1 MTPVASENA
10 TTDSARRTIETVIAR
25 LAASHTAA
33 AVAIIVVSLFSF
45 LPGLT
50 GLPPLDRD
58 EAYVAE
64 AARQMVATGDLMDTQ
79 IVGEPQPLA
88 SIGTV
93 WLAAGTGWLAGGDP
107 PVWVYRVPLL
117 VAGIAAALL
126 TWWLAL
132 AFVGPRAALLAG
144 LFVAANIVLAAE
156 ARIARPD
163 AALLAAI
170 ALAEGALAR
179 LWLVLDDKRHTGL
192 CLLFWAS
199 VGFGI
204 LLKGAV
210 APAILAAALVILALS
225 RRSLGWMRR
234 LQPVWGVPLM
244 LVIAAPEIASV
255 LATAASDAGGDLPAG
270 LAGAFNPLAP
280 PGTYTILFPAL
291 FWPGAT
297 FFLLA
302 IPWLFDERRRPAV
315 LFAAACAAPAWLGA
329 ELVAYK
335 LPQLILPA
343 LPAIALLAGVA
354 VDAGHIPVR
363 GRVRGFISLWLP
375 FFAIAV
381 FVSAPVIVYGIDAV
395 LPYAALVPL
404 GIAAAL
410 GIIAWRWLR
419 AEHAVAAAGLAVI
432 AATIMNFGVFG
443 LILPGLEHTRLSDRV
458 LDLGK
463 SVACGTPR
471 YASAGFVEPSLAFLT
486 KSSVRFV
493 TATGAA
499 DFLNQ
504 GPCRIA
510 IVENRQ
516 LSSFRQRADDLGI
529 ALDVLGRVQGFN
541 PGNGRWV
548 NLRLFTLAEQQ
559 GGNDSE

>member
-10 TTDSARRTIETVIAR
+10 KIEGARRTVEAVIAR
-25 LAASHTAA
+25 LAASHAAA
-33 AVAIIVVSLFSF
+33 AVAIIVVSLLSF
-45 LPGLT
+45 LPGVT
-50 GLPPLDRD
+50 GLPPLDRE

-93 WLAAGTGWLAGGDP
+93 WLAAGAGWLAGGDP
-107 PVWVYRVPLL
+107 PVWVYRIPPL
-117 VAGIAAALL
+117 VAAVAAALL

-132 AFVGPRAALLAG
+132 ALVGPRAALLAG
-144 LFVAANIVLAAE
+144 LFVAANIVVASE

-163 AALLAAI
+163 ATLLATI
-170 ALAEGALAR
+170 VLAEGALAR
-179 LWLVLDDKRHTGL
+179 LWLAADEKRHGGL
-192 CLLFWAS
+192 CLLFWAAA
-199 VGFGI
+199 GLGI

-210 APAILAAALVILALS
+210 APVIIAATLFLLALS
-225 RRSLGWMRR
+225 HRRLGWMQR
-234 LQPVWGVPLM
+234 LQPLWGVPLM
-244 LVIAAPEIASV
+244 LVIAAPEIVSV
-255 LATAASDAGGDLPAG
+255 LAAAGSNAGSDLPPG
-270 LAGAFNPLAP
+270 LAGAINPLAP
-280 PGTYTILFPAL
+280 PGTYMILFPAL

-315 LFAAACAAPAWLGA
+315 LFAAACVLPAWLGA
-329 ELVAYK
+329 ELIAYK
-335 LPQLILPA
+335 LPQLVLPA
-343 LPAIALLAGVA
+343 FPAIALLAGLA
-354 VDAGHIPVR
+354 VDAGRIPAK

-375 FFAIAV
+375 LFGIAV
-381 FVSAPVIVYGIDAV
+381 FVSAPVIVYGIDGV
-395 LPYAALVPL
+395 VPYAAMVPL

-410 GIIAWRWLR
+410 GIVAWRWLR
-419 AEHAVAAAGLAVI
+419 AEHAVAAAGLTVI
-432 AATIMNFGVFG
+432 SATVMNFGVFG

-458 LDLGK
+458 LDLGN
-463 SVACGTPR
+463 SLTCGAPR
-471 YASAGFVEPSLAFLT
+471 YASAGYVEPSLAFLT
-486 KSSVRFV
+486 KSTVRFV

-504 GPCRIA
+504 GPCRVA

-529 ALDVLGRVQGFN
+529 ALDVLGRVPGFN

-548 NLRLFTLAEQQ
+548 NLRLFTLAKRQ
-559 GGNDSE
+559 GGNDTE

>member
-1 MTPVASENA
+1 MTPLASENMI
-10 TTDSARRTIETVIAR
+10 TDGARRTVEAVIAR
-25 LAASHTAA
+25 LADSRAAA
-33 AVAIIVVSLFSF
+33 AVAIVVVSLLSC

-50 GLPPLDRD
+50 GLPPLDRE

-64 AARQMVATGDLMDTQ
+64 AARQMVATGHLMDTQ
-79 IVGEPQPLA
+79 IVGEPRPLA

-93 WLAAGTGWLAGGDP
+93 WLAAGAGWLAGGDP
-107 PVWVYRVPLL
+107 PIWVYRIPPLL
-117 VAGIAAALL
+117 AGMAAALL
-126 TWWLAL
+126 SWWLAL
-132 AFVGPRAALLAG
+132 ALVGRRAALLAG
-144 LFVAANIVLAAE
+144 LFVAANMILAAE
-156 ARIARPD
+156 AKIARPD
-163 AALLAAI
+163 AALLATI
-170 ALAEGALAR
+170 VLADGALAR
-179 LWLVLDDKRHTGL
+179 LWLSQDDRRRPGL
-192 CLLFWAS
+192 CLLFWVS
-199 VGFGI
+199 VGLGV

-210 APAILAAALVILALS
+210 APAMVAATLLLLALG

-234 LQPVWGVPLM
+234 LQPWWGVPLM

-255 LATAASDAGGDLPAG
+255 LVAAGRDAGGGLPAG

-302 IPWLFDERRRPAV
+302 VPWLFDERRRPAV
-315 LFAAACAAPAWLGA
+315 LFAAACAAPAWIGA
-329 ELVAYK
+329 ELIAYK
-335 LPQLILPA
+335 LPQLVLPA
-343 LPAIALLAGVA
+343 FPAIALLAGLA
-354 VDAGHIPVR
+354 VDAGQTPAK
-363 GRVRGFISLWLP
+363 GRVRGLISLWLP
-375 FFAIAV
+375 FFGIAV
-381 FVSAPVIVYGIDAV
+381 FVSATAIVYGIDAV
-395 LPYAALVPL
+395 VPYTAMVPL

-410 GIIAWRWLR
+410 GIVAWRWLR

-432 AATIMNFGVFG
+432 AATIMNFGVLG

-463 SVACGTPR
+463 SLTCGAPR
-471 YASAGFVEPSLAFLT
+471 YASAGYVEPSLAFLT
-486 KSSVRFV
+486 KSTVRFV
-493 TATGAA
+493 TATEAA

-504 GPCRIA
+504 GPCRVA

-529 ALDVLGRVQGFN
+529 TLDVLGRVPGFN

-548 NLRLFTLAEQQ
+548 NLRLFTLAKQQ
-559 GGNDSE
+559 GGNDTE

>member
-10 TTDSARRTIETVIAR
+10 KIEGARRTVEAVIAR
-25 LAASHTAA
+25 LAASHAAA
-33 AVAIIVVSLFSF
+33 AVAIIVVSLLSF
-45 LPGLT
+45 LPGVT
-50 GLPPLDRD
+50 GLPPLDRE

-93 WLAAGTGWLAGGDP
+93 WLAAGVGWLAGGDP
-107 PVWVYRVPLL
+107 PVWVYRIPPL
-117 VAGIAAALL
+117 VAAVSAALL

-132 AFVGPRAALLAG
+132 ALVGPRAALFAG
-144 LFVAANIVLAAE
+144 LFVAANIVVASE

-163 AALLAAI
+163 AALLATI
-170 ALAEGALAR
+170 VLAEGALAR
-179 LWLVLDDKRHTGL
+179 LWLAADDKRHAGL
-192 CLLFWAS
+192 CLLFWAAA
-199 VGFGI
+199 GLGI

-210 APAILAAALVILALS
+210 APAIIAATLFLLALS
-225 RRSLGWMRR
+225 HRRLGWMQR

-244 LVIAAPEIASV
+244 LVIAAPEIVSV
-255 LATAASDAGGDLPAG
+255 LAAAGSNAGSNLPPG
-270 LAGAFNPLAP
+270 LAGAVHPLAP
-280 PGTYTILFPAL
+280 PGTYMILFPAL

-335 LPQLILPA
+335 LPQLVLPA
-343 LPAIALLAGVA
+343 FPAIALLAALA
-354 VDAGHIPVR
+354 VDAGRIPAKGRLR
-363 GRVRGFISLWLP
+363 GLISLWLP
-375 FFAIAV
+375 LFGIAV
-381 FVSAPVIVYGIDAV
+381 FFTAPVIVYGIDDV
-395 LPYAALVPL
+395 VPYAAMVPL

-410 GIIAWRWLR
+410 GIVAWRWLR
-419 AEHAVAAAGLAVI
+419 AEHAVAAAGLTVI
-432 AATIMNFGVFG
+432 SATVMNFGVFG

-463 SVACGTPR
+463 SVACGAPR
-471 YASAGFVEPSLAFLT
+471 YASAGYVEPSLAFLT
-486 KSSVRFV
+486 KSTVRFV

-529 ALDVLGRVQGFN
+529 ALDVLGRVPGFN

-559 GGNDSE
+559 GGNDTE

>member
-1 MTPVASENA
+1 MTPMASENA
-10 TTDSARRTIETVIAR
+10 ATDSARRTIESVVAR
-25 LAASHTAA
+25 LAASQLAA
-33 AVAIIVVSLFSF
+33 AVAIIVVSLLSF

-50 GLPPLDRD
+50 GLPPLDRE

-64 AARQMVATGDLMDTQ
+64 AARQMAATGDLMDMR
-79 IVGEPQPLA
+79 IVGEPKPLA

-93 WLAAGTGWLAGGDP
+93 WLAAGAGWLAGGDP
-107 PVWVYRVPLL
+107 PVWVYRIPSLA
-117 VAGIAAALL
+117 AGVAAALL

-132 AFVGPRAALLAG
+132 ALVGPRAALLAG
-144 LFVAANIVLAAE
+144 LFVAANIVLAAD

-163 AALLAAI
+163 AALLATI
-170 ALAEGALAR
+170 VLAEGALAR
-179 LWLVLDDKRHTGL
+179 LWLAADDKRHTGL
-192 CLLFWAS
+192 CFLFWAS
-199 VGFGI
+199 IGLGI
-204 LLKGAV
+204 LLKGVV
-210 APAILAAALVILALS
+210 APAIVAATLLLLALD

-234 LQPVWGVPLM
+234 LQPVWGVPLV
-244 LVIAAPEIASV
+244 LVIAAPEIVSV
-255 LATAASDAGGDLPAG
+255 LGGAGSDAGGQLPPG

-302 IPWLFDERRRPAV
+302 IPWLFDERRRSAI
-315 LFAAACAAPAWLGA
+315 LFAAACAASAWFGA

-335 LPQLILPA
+335 EPQLVLPA
-343 LPAIALLAGVA
+343 FPAFALLAGLA
-354 VDAGHIPVR
+354 ADAEQIPAKGRIR
-363 GRVRGFISLWLP
+363 GLVSLSLP

-381 FVSAPVIVYGIDAV
+381 FVSATAIVYGIDGV
-395 LPYAALVPL
+395 VPYAAMVPL
-404 GIAAAL
+404 AIAAAL
-410 GIIAWRWLR
+410 GFVAWQWLR
-419 AEHAVAAAGLAVI
+419 TEHALAAAGLTVI

-458 LDLGK
+458 LELGK
-463 SVACGTPR
+463 SVSCGVPR

-486 KSSVRFV
+486 RSKVRFV

-504 GPCRIA
+504 GPCRVA

-529 ALDVLGRVQGFN
+529 ALDVLGRIQGLN

-548 NLRLFTLAEQQ
+548 NLRLFTLAKQQ

>member
-10 TTDSARRTIETVIAR
+10 KIEGARRTVEAVIAR
-25 LAASHTAA
+25 LAASHAAA
-33 AVAIIVVSLFSF
+33 AVAIIVVSLLSF
-45 LPGLT
+45 LPGVT
-50 GLPPLDRD
+50 GLPPLDRE

-93 WLAAGTGWLAGGDP
+93 WLAAGAGWLAGGDP
-107 PVWVYRVPLL
+107 PVWVYRIPPL
-117 VAGIAAALL
+117 VAAVAAALL

-132 AFVGPRAALLAG
+132 ALVGPRAALLAG
-144 LFVAANIVLAAE
+144 LFVAANIVVASE

-163 AALLAAI
+163 ATLLATI
-170 ALAEGALAR
+170 VLAEGALAR
-179 LWLVLDDKRHTGL
+179 LWLAADEKRHGGL
-192 CLLFWAS
+192 CLLFWAAA
-199 VGFGI
+199 GLGI

-210 APAILAAALVILALS
+210 APVIIAATLFLLALS
-225 RRSLGWMRR
+225 HRRLGWMQR
-234 LQPVWGVPLM
+234 LQPLWGVPLM
-244 LVIAAPEIASV
+244 LVIAAPEIVSV
-255 LATAASDAGGDLPAG
+255 LAAAGSNAGSDLPPG
-270 LAGAFNPLAP
+270 LAGAINPLAP
-280 PGTYTILFPAL
+280 PGTYMILFPAL

-315 LFAAACAAPAWLGA
+315 LFAAACVLPAWLGA
-329 ELVAYK
+329 ELIAYK
-335 LPQLILPA
+335 LPQLVLPA
-343 LPAIALLAGVA
+343 FPAIALLAGLA
-354 VDAGHIPVR
+354 VDAGRIPAK

-375 FFAIAV
+375 LFGIAV
-381 FVSAPVIVYGIDAV
+381 FVSAPVIVYGIDGV
-395 LPYAALVPL
+395 VPYAAMVPL

-410 GIIAWRWLR
+410 GIVAWRWLR
-419 AEHAVAAAGLAVI
+419 AEHAVAAAGLTVI
-432 AATIMNFGVFG
+432 SATVMNFGVFG

-458 LDLGK
+458 LDLGN
-463 SVACGTPR
+463 SLTCGAPR
-471 YASAGFVEPSLAFLT
+471 YASAGYVEPSLAFLT
-486 KSSVRFV
+486 KSTVRFV

-504 GPCRIA
+504 GPCRVA

-529 ALDVLGRVQGFN
+529 ALDVLGRVPGFN

-548 NLRLFTLAEQQ
+548 NLRLFTLAKQQ
-559 GGNDSE
+559 GGNDTE

>member
-10 TTDSARRTIETVIAR
+10 MTDGARRTIEAVIGR

-33 AVAIIVVSLFSF
+33 AVAIIVVSLLSF

-50 GLPPLDRD
+50 GLPPLDRE

-64 AARQMVATGDLMDTQ
+64 AARQMVATGNLMDTR

-93 WLAAGTGWLAGGDP
+93 WLAAGTGWLADGDP
-107 PVWVYRVPLL
+107 PVWVYRMPAL
-117 VAGIAAALL
+117 VAGIGTALL

-144 LFVAANIVLAAE
+144 LFVAANIVLASE

-163 AALLAAI
+163 AALVATI
-170 ALAEGALAR
+170 VLAEGALAR
-179 LWLVLDDKRHTGL
+179 LWLAPDDKRRPGL
-192 CLLFWAS
+192 CLLFWLAM
-199 VGFGI
+199 GLGI

-210 APAILAAALVILALS
+210 APAIVASALIILALS

-234 LQPVWGVPLM
+234 LQPVWGVPVM

-255 LATAASDAGGDLPAG
+255 LAATGSNAGGDLPAG

-335 LPQLILPA
+335 LPQLVLPA
-343 LPAIALLAGVA
+343 FPAIALLAALA
-354 VDAGHIPVR
+354 VDAGQIPAK
-363 GRVRGFISLWLP
+363 GRIRGFISLLLP
-375 FFAIAV
+375 LFGIAV
-381 FVSAPVIVYGIDAV
+381 LVGAPAIVYGIDAV
-395 LPYAALVPL
+395 VPYTAMVPL
-404 GIAAAL
+404 AIAAAL
-410 GIIAWRWLR
+410 GIVAWQWLR
-419 AEHAVAAAGLAVI
+419 AEHAVAAAGLAVV
-432 AATIMNFGVFG
+432 AATIMNFGVFA

-463 SVACGTPR
+463 SVTCGTPR
-471 YASAGFVEPSLAFLT
+471 YASAGFVEPSLAYLT
-486 KSSVRFV
+486 KSRVRFV

-529 ALDVLGRVQGFN
+529 ALDVLGRVPGFN

-548 NLRLFTLAEQQ
+548 NLRLFTLAKQQ
-559 GGNDSE
+559 GANNSE